1 MEFTTL
7 TISRL
12 VVMKVVITGLFFL
25 ITLFARANDSLVL
38 VKSIPIEARLFTTDL
53 IGNCYVIKENNFLIK
68 YNASGDSIAQF
79 NEVKKGKVTQI
90 DATNPLRILLYYA
103 DFNQVIILDNMLSK
117 KNVLKLNTI
126 GIFNAPCIANS
137 MDGNIWV
144 YDQATNNLFKLDN
157 QLALLSTISLRNF
170 LTESIDPIYMV
181 EQERN
186 LFMVDSLQGIY
197 KFDLYGFYNTTYHF
211 KTKTVQYFNGY
222 LVYQQNPFLFSYQ
235 TQTILEKKV
244 LLPNPASI
252 LQVRIERNKIFI
264 LRKNTLDIY
273 DLIQS

>member
-1 MEFTTL
+1 MEHTTL
-7 TISRL
+7 TMFRL
-12 VVMKVVITGLFFL
+12 VVMKAIITILFL
-25 ITLFARANDSLVL
+25 QISLFTRANDSLVL

-68 YNASGDSIAQF
+68 YNSLGDSVAQF

-90 DATNPLRILLYYA
+90 DVSNPLRILLYYA
-103 DFNQVIILDNMLSK
+103 DFNQIIILDNMLSK
-117 KNVLKLNTI
+117 KQVLKLNTI
-126 GIFNAPCIANS
+126 GIFNAPCVANS

-144 YDQATNNLFKLDN
+144 YDQASNNLLKLDN
-157 QLALLSTISLRNF
+157 QLALLSTTNLRNM
-170 LTESIDPIYMV
+170 LSESIDPIYMV

-186 LFMVDSLQGIY
+186 LFLVDSVQGIY

-211 KTKTVQYFNGY
+211 KTKAVQYFNGY
-222 LVYQQNPFLFSYQ
+222 LVYQQIPFLFSYQ
-235 TQTILEKKV
+235 TQTILEKRI

-252 LQVRIERNKIFI
+252 LQVRIERNKLFI

>member
-53 IGNCYVIKENNFLIK
+53 IGNCYVVKENNFLIK

-157 QLALLSTISLRNF
+157 QLALLSTINLRNF

-211 KTKTVQYFNGY
+211 KTKMVQYFNGY
-222 LVYQQNPFLFSYQ
+222 LVYQQ

>member
-1 MEFTTL
+1 
-7 TISRL
+7 
-12 VVMKVVITGLFFL
+12 MKVVITGLFFL

-157 QLALLSTISLRNF
+157 QLALLSTTNLRNM
-170 LTESIDPIYMV
+170 LTETIDPIYMV

-211 KTKTVQYFNGY
+211 KTKAVQYFNGY
-222 LVYQQNPFLFSYQ
+222 LVYQQIPFLFSYQ
-235 TQTILEKKV
+235 TQTILEKRI

-252 LQVRIERNKIFI
+252 LQVRIERNKLFI